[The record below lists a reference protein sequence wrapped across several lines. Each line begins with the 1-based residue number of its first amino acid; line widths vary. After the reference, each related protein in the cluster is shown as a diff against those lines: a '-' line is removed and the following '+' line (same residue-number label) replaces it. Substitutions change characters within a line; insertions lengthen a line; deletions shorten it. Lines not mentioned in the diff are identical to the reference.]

1 MANNLDFLDELAN
14 YLQVLLI
21 GTAGTNIFVNKQPA
35 DVDNC
40 VCLFG
45 LPGATAGAGRD
56 VPGLQFPRYQAI
68 IRNTSY
74 NDGADKFQ
82 AVRTALHGLIGKIL
96 PNGVNIATTPY
107 IRIMRSHAEQEGG
120 PIGEDD
126 KGRSEFS
133 INFIAE
139 YHHYDATP

>member
-1 MANNLDFLDELAN
+1 MALDFHDELAK
-14 YLQVLLI
+14 YLDYL
-21 GTAGTNIFVNKQPA
+21 NIATEGSDVFVNKQPA

-40 VCLFG
+40 ISFFG
-45 LPGATAGAGRD
+45 LPGTTLQSNRD
-56 VPGLQFPRYQAI
+56 VPGLQFPRFQVI
-68 IRNTSY
+68 VRNVDY

-82 AVRTALHGLIGKIL
+82 AVRTALHGLIGKQL
-96 PNGVNIATTPY
+96 PVTANPATDPY
-107 IRIMRSHAEQEGG
+107 LRVMRCHAEQEGG

-139 YHHYDATP
+139 YHHYEAA